1 MLPSSID
8 RSIFVQVAMSFFFTQ
23 LHFNHLRFI
32 YELRGSGLLGPDGL
46 VMPVKYL
53 IYNDPDSDAIFVKDT
68 ASLNLE
74 ILESSTRINSLLG
87 EVTLS
92 AYQVQ
97 S

>member
-1 MLPSSID
+1 
-8 RSIFVQVAMSFFFTQ
+8 
-23 LHFNHLRFI
+23 LRFI
-32 YELRGSGLLGPDGL
+32 YELRGSGLLDQNGL

-68 ASLNLE
+68 ASLILE

-92 AYQVQ
+92 AYKVQ